1 MSNKYLLNNQETKAI
16 AATATPIEQRSHIRK
31 VLMAHDGSV
40 MDAVLDLFA
49 QETIGPIPYVRGDVV
64 TLVMNADIEYNDGYI
79 NEILENRK
87 GMNRA
92 VLYKRILEVTD
103 SLGIAREKSVL
114 KPKLLA
120 QVVLTEGSVE

>member
-16 AATATPIEQRSHIRK
+16 AATATPTEQRSNIRK

-92 VLYKRILEVTD
+92 VLYKRICEVTD
-103 SLGIAREKSVL
+103 SMGIARKGSVL

-120 QVVLTEGSVE
+120 HGSLIEDSVG